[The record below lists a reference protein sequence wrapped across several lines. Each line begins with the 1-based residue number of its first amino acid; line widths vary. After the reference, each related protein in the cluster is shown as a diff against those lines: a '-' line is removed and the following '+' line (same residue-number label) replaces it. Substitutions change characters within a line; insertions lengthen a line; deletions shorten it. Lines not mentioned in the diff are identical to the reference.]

1 MLKEMQKTN
10 EKDTVVGENVMVTG
24 KLHTSSNIQV
34 NGMVKG
40 EIESEGGIIVG
51 KTATI
56 EGPIAAAEIKIEGTV
71 RGSIIAS
78 HSVEI
83 TSEAKVIGDIQTD
96 KLSIQ
101 FGALFVGKSLMQDKK
116 STEKVKNETDKSDQK
131 ETASEKST
139 QSTTEPELE
148 VE

>member
-51 KTATI
+51 KSATI
-56 EGPIAAAEIKIEGTV
+56 EGPITAAEIKIDGTV
-71 RGSIIAS
+71 RGNIIAS

-116 STEKVKNETDKSDQK
+116 SAEKTKTETAKSDQK
-131 ETASEKST
+131 DSASGKST
-139 QSTTEPELE
+139 ESAEPKLE